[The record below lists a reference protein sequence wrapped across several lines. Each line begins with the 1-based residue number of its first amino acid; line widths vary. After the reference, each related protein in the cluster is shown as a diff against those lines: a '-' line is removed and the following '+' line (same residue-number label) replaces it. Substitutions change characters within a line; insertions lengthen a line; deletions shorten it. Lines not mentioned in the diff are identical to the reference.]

1 MRKLFFTTLLCVLAA
16 TAGAQQKNVVLPGKG
31 NINVETLNKG
41 VNLNMD
47 ISKLTLSELRV
58 LRNSFAAKQGY
69 MFMNAEL
76 RSIFETTS
84 WYSEAMYKRWEH
96 SDDEGNVTS
105 SEIKPITY
113 TKAESEFMKKLK
125 AREDELLGENFKAGQ
140 GMAVNMDNLINP
152 FQMEEFDPKL
162 RNHLGKY
169 GFAIVPADELQLFHV
184 YERNDYHDFPS
195 FVTTDLFL
203 QAFHMYF
210 DNALKDV
217 EQKHFIGTL
226 TTLTKQLYDEMTT
239 LAAGTKDKKLQ
250 DAAQWDAAYFAI
262 AHALFTGQT
271 LMPLSAKYADLAA
284 QEVKYVKAAT
294 TAPSEFLE
302 YFSPPFD
309 YSTYRPRGHYTR
321 TPELGR
327 YFQGMMWLQNTPF
340 GTDKPHFLL
349 RAALMAQVIGNNADY
364 VKAYN
369 SVSDPVTFLMGQP
382 DNVTILQVFDE
393 MKKLGA
399 TADKLAAKSTELD
412 NLKNV
417 VEELSRRQ
425 TRINPKFLVTSP
437 CKVNL
442 MPQRYIPDAEVLQE
456 MVDYETNPT
465 KRDVP
470 KGLDVMAAIGMTE
483 AESILINELKE
494 PQRWEKYT
502 ENLEKMKKTMGTVDW
517 DFTVANQWIN
527 SLKSLSAYS
536 ETNNVSHD
544 DLPYFM
550 QTPLWD
556 KKVLNTALASWAELK
571 HDAILY
577 AKQPAGA
584 ECGDGSPPE
593 PIVKGY
599 VEPNIPY
606 YRKAIDLINATEKV
620 LNKYGLMTEKITTAT
635 EDLRDKAEFLL
646 NISKKE
652 LNFQKLSEEEY
663 GQIEYIGA
671 SFEYIT
677 LNLIKEE
684 DQWLAGWE
692 LVEGADKSI
701 SVVADVY
708 TANAFNNKNKSV
720 LYEAVGP
727 AHEIYV
733 VVEIDGYLYL
743 TRGAVFSYREFQEDL
758 AAPRKT
764 DEEWQE
770 ELKSQPDKGIPNW
783 MKEIIVPLKGKN
795 IDNEYIFHSTG
806 C

>member
-1 MRKLFFTTLLCVLAA
+1 
-16 TAGAQQKNVVLPGKG
+16 
-31 NINVETLNKG
+31 
-41 VNLNMD
+41 
-47 ISKLTLSELRV
+47 
-58 LRNSFAAKQGY
+58 
-69 MFMNAEL
+69 
-76 RSIFETTS
+76 
-84 WYSEAMYKRWEH
+84 
-96 SDDEGNVTS
+96 
-105 SEIKPITY
+105 
-113 TKAESEFMKKLK
+113 
-125 AREDELLGENFKAGQ
+125 
-140 GMAVNMDNLINP
+140 
-152 FQMEEFDPKL
+152 
-162 RNHLGKY
+162 
-169 GFAIVPADELQLFHV
+169 
-184 YERNDYHDFPS
+184 
-195 FVTTDLFL
+195 
-203 QAFHMYF
+203 
-210 DNALKDV
+210 
-217 EQKHFIGTL
+217 
-226 TTLTKQLYDEMTT
+226 
-239 LAAGTKDKKLQ
+239 
-250 DAAQWDAAYFAI
+250 
-262 AHALFTGQT
+262 
-271 LMPLSAKYADLAA
+271 
-284 QEVKYVKAAT
+284 
-294 TAPSEFLE
+294 
-302 YFSPPFD
+302 
-309 YSTYRPRGHYTR
+309 
-321 TPELGR
+321 
-327 YFQGMMWLQNTPF
+327 
-340 GTDKPHFLL
+340 
-349 RAALMAQVIGNNADY
+349 
-364 VKAYN
+364 
-369 SVSDPVTFLMGQP
+369 MGQP

-743 TRGAVFSYREFQEDL
+743 TRGTVFSYREFQEDL